1 MALNKTHDL
10 RAGWRVV
17 AGIAALA
24 ALSFSSLSCSD
35 EHDGDLHEEEGVATG
50 AVCPS
55 GSTLTYDDFA
65 RPFMTSYCTRCHSS
79 TLSGAARNGAP
90 AGHDFDTEAGIL
102 AVADHVDGL
111 AAAGPNAV
119 NTAMPPDGAKP
130 TEAER
135 RQLGEWLACVTK

>member
-1 MALNKTHDL
+1 MALKTHEF
-10 RAGWRVV
+10 RTGRRVV
-17 AGIAALA
+17 ASIAALA
-24 ALSFSSLSCSD
+24 ALSLPVLSCSD
-35 EHDGDLHEEEGVATG
+35 DHADDHEHGEEGVATG

-55 GSTLTYDDFA
+55 GSTLTYDGFA
-65 RPFMTSYCTRCHSS
+65 RPFMTAYCTRCHSS

-111 AAAGPNAV
+111 AAGGPNAV

-135 RQLGEWLACVTK
+135 RQLGEWLACASK